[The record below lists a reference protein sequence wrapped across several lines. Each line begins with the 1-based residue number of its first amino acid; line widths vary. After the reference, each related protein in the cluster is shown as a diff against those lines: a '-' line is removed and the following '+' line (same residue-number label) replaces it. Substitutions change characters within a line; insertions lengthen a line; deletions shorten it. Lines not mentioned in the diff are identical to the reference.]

1 MLETELKD
9 FVQKVLE
16 QKCETNYLEIK
27 SAKEGFPKLFD
38 TLSAFSN
45 Q

>member
-16 QKCETNYLEIK
+16 QKCETNYLKIK
-27 SAKEGFPKLFD
+27 SAKED
-38 TLSAFSN
+38 DRALSCISDVGY
-45 Q
+45 